1 MPVQGFDHY
10 NLRADRPTLDRL
22 RDFYRDVVGLTVG
35 ERPPFRR
42 FGYWLYAGG
51 ERPVLHLS
59 LADDGEQ
66 RPSSV
71 NTFAH
76 AAFNCTGR
84 VEFEQRLKSL
94 GIPYRTAQVPLLN
107 LDQLFFHDPA
117 GNGVELQFDAG
128 EPTG

>member
-35 ERPPFRR
+35 DRPPFRR
-42 FGYWLYAGG
+42 FGYWLYAGD
-51 ERPVLHLS
+51 RAVLHLS
-59 LADDGEQ
+59 LADDGEE
-66 RPSSV
+66 RPSAV

-84 VEFEQRLKSL
+84 AEFEGRLKSL
-94 GIPYRTAQVPLLN
+94 GIAYRTAEVPQLHLA
-107 LDQLFFHDPA
+107 QLFFRDPA
-117 GNGVELQFDAG
+117 GNGIELQFDAS
-128 EPTG
+128 EPSS